1 MTNKGDV
8 IKKINNQTIKY
19 YEPLVKS
26 IAGKYINSGEPIED
40 LQQIAYLGL
49 INAINLF
56 DQSRGVKFETY
67 ATWLINGEIR
77 HYIRDKHTIVN
88 IPHWVKE
95 YNRKIDKYTKE
106 YHKENG
112 NFPSL
117 SQIADYFN
125 ITEKGI
131 REILKGR
138 DAVQVVSLDSNTR
151 QLEQENSPA
160 PILEQVRSKE
170 YRSFQLPIEDII
182 QVKKAFSKLKKLQ
195 KDVVYYLFIKDLT
208 QTSTARK
215 LGISQRQV
223 SRIKETA
230 LDELRKNL

>member
-8 IKKINNQTIKY
+8 IKKINNQTIKH